1 MQIWFTSEIEAF
13 STDEDGQKA
22 NNEVYQEETMVKVGV
37 AGYGVIG
44 QRLADGIA
52 KQKDMEL
59 VGVADVAPTLPV
71 RALAEKGMPYKL
83 FTAVP
88 EKRNLLEDVG
98 IPVSGT
104 LEELVQDVD
113 IMLDAT
119 SAGIGAK
126 NKKIYQKYN
135 KKAIF
140 QGGESNDVADVFF
153 HGYANYEKGLS
164 ADYLKLTSC
173 NTTGLIRAV
182 DAIDRAVGVVKTAI
196 TIIRRVADPGDYHR
210 GLTNAL
216 EVAKAPNHQAL
227 DLMTIM
233 PHVDATGIL
242 VHTPVTHGH
251 IITPVITPKKEISV
265 EEVLA
270 IFKAHPRIRVVRL
283 ADGFKGNASLFK
295 YARDLG
301 NERGDMY
308 EIAVWEETIVKSG
321 SDIMFA
327 INIPQE
333 AVVIPENIDAIRAA
347 LKMQT
352 TRDEGVAKTNEYLGM
367 KARR

>member
-1 MQIWFTSEIEAF
+1 MI
-13 STDEDGQKA
+13 
-22 NNEVYQEETMVKVGV
+22 KVGV

-44 QRLADGIA
+44 QRLADGVA
-52 KQKDMEL
+52 QQKDMEL

-71 RALAEKGMPYKL
+71 RALAERGMPYKL
-83 FTAVP
+83 FTAMP
-88 EKRNLLEDVG
+88 EKRNLLEDLK

-104 LEELVQDVD
+104 LDDLVQEVD

-119 SAGIGAK
+119 NAGIGAK
-126 NKKIYQKYN
+126 NKEIYQKHN
-135 KKAIF
+135 TKAVF
-140 QGGESNDVADVFF
+140 QGGEKNDVAEVFF
-153 HGYANYEKGLS
+153 HGYANYEKGVG

-173 NTTGLIRAV
+173 NTTGLIRAI
-182 DAIDRAVGVVKTAI
+182 DAIDRAVGVEKTAI

-216 EVAKAPNHQAL
+216 EVAKAPNHQAV

-251 IITPVITPKKEISV
+251 IITPVVSTKKDISSQ
-265 EEVLA
+265 ELLE

-283 ADGFKGNASLFK
+283 EDGFLGNASLFK

-301 NERGDMY
+301 NMRGDMY

-347 LKMQT
+347 MKMQS

-367 KARR
+367 KARG